1 MRLGPAGGNTA
12 ADPGRD
18 MGGGGQRTRGRWRRF
33 MASCADRCA
42 VAAQTRRSR
51 KLSLYARLRPRPPSE
66 GNRPRRTDPVQTPH
80 LQPPPP
86 HPSTSFQ
93 PSHLHHGLCPQ
104 IQGRSSARSTSPPAP
119 ATNSLAGGTM
129 DAADVTSLPKS
140 SFFHVVLLVI
150 IINQHLT
157 ARIRCSTWAFDKS
170 LKHNGNN
177 SSTFPTN

>member
-1 MRLGPAGGNTA
+1 MTWSSGGKHGGGSRA
-12 ADPGRD
+12 RH
-18 MGGGGQRTRGRWRRF
+18 GGGGQRARGRWRRF
-33 MASCADRCA
+33 MARCVDRCA

-66 GNRPRRTDPVQTPH
+66 GNRPRRTGPVQTPH
-80 LQPPPP
+80 LQPSPP
-86 HPSTSFQ
+86 HPSTSSQ

-150 IINQHLT
+150 IINQHLM
-157 ARIRCSTWAFDKS
+157 ARIRCSTCAFDKS

-177 SSTFPTN
+177 SSMFPTN